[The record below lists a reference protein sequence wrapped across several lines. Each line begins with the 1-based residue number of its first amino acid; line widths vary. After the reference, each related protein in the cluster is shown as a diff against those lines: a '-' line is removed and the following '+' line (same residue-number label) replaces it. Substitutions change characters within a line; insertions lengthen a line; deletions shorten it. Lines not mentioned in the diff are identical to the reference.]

1 MELIYCIIQQLNK
14 SSSAAENRFGVWK
27 FLTPKTF
34 VTKNVT
40 ILELLSSYCML
51 QVQQVEMV
59 TWRWW
64 WRWLTSTRRRCGG
77 KDERPVMDYY
87 LDYLIWLWLTIHFPF
102 VSWLW
107 TEAGAQ
113 MELEAS
119 LGIGGFG
126 YPAMAAINT
135 RKMKFALL
143 RGSFSETG
151 IHEFL
156 RWAGLLSDLYFLTIT
171 RIKSN
176 DTHEVHLLFRELSVG
191 RGSTDTFGGGAM
203 PKIHS
208 VEAWDGKD
216 GQVSGSIAAVNSLS
230 VL

>member
-1 MELIYCIIQQLNK
+1 
-14 SSSAAENRFGVWK
+14 
-27 FLTPKTF
+27 
-34 VTKNVT
+34 
-40 ILELLSSYCML
+40 
-51 QVQQVEMV
+51 
-59 TWRWW
+59 
-64 WRWLTSTRRRCGG
+64 
-77 KDERPVMDYY
+77 MDYY
-87 LDYLIWLWLTIHFPF
+87 LDHLIWLWLTIHFPF

-156 RWAGLLSDLYFLTIT
+156 R
-171 RIKSN
+171 
-176 DTHEVHLLFRELSVG
+176 
-191 RGSTDTFGGGAM
+191 
-203 PKIHS
+203 
-208 VEAWDGKD
+208 
-216 GQVSGSIAAVNSLS
+216 
-230 VL
+230 

>member
-1 MELIYCIIQQLNK
+1 MTD
-14 SSSAAENRFGVWK
+14 S
-27 FLTPKTF
+27 
-34 VTKNVT
+34 
-40 ILELLSSYCML
+40 
-51 QVQQVEMV
+51 
-59 TWRWW
+59 
-64 WRWLTSTRRRCGG
+64 
-77 KDERPVMDYY
+77 
-87 LDYLIWLWLTIHFPF
+87 LTIHFPF

-156 RWAGLLSDLYFLTIT
+156 R
-171 RIKSN
+171 
-176 DTHEVHLLFRELSVG
+176 
-191 RGSTDTFGGGAM
+191 
-203 PKIHS
+203 
-208 VEAWDGKD
+208 
-216 GQVSGSIAAVNSLS
+216 
-230 VL
+230 